1 MLVILAHLA
10 PVLLGCAGGYAVVE
24 LCPDCEDTA
33 VEPLDGEYLLDL
45 SINEVM
51 ASNSLSWVDDDE
63 SSPDWIELYNGS
75 ELEID
80 LDGFLLRDELEGGEP
95 SEIRGSLVVP
105 AGGFVLLLA
114 DGDGSKGAEYLDMK
128 LSSDGE
134 QLGLYTPDDQALDLL
149 EFGLQLQDMAL
160 AREKDGKADSWVNQ
174 AMGTPGESN
183 ED

>member
-95 SEIRGSLVVP
+95 SEPLRSRDPIAASEWLCQAGSPSLGWRLRGRRRRRRRT
-105 AGGFVLLLA
+105 
-114 DGDGSKGAEYLDMK
+114 
-128 LSSDGE
+128 SS
-134 QLGLYTPDDQALDLL
+134 
-149 EFGLQLQDMAL
+149 
-160 AREKDGKADSWVNQ
+160 
-174 AMGTPGESN
+174 
-183 ED
+183 